1 MLSARLGKSARSP
14 PNPFLV
20 VAIGASAG
28 GLDACRK
35 FVAAL
40 RSGHGMAF
48 ILVQHLD
55 PTHESMMVDLL
66 RGHTSMMV
74 CQAVDGMMIEP
85 EHLYLIP
92 PGTALSIAK
101 GMLHVSEP
109 TSRHGTRLPF
119 DFLLDSL
126 AREYGPRAVAIVLS
140 GTGADGSQGILAVRD
155 KGGLVIAQDPT
166 EASYDGMPQNAIATG
181 AVRLTLPIA
190 GIAEAL
196 IAHQSRG
203 PASDASAAELEGEEP
218 GMRDIIAL
226 IHAKTGFD
234 FTLYKTGTLRRRMD
248 RRMAMASINQPDLP
262 AYLALLR
269 QDSAELATLSKDLL
283 INVTSFF
290 RDPAVFELLSAKI
303 LPELVRN
310 HVSDSPIR
318 IWSAGCSTGEE
329 TYSLAMLFVEEIAAA
344 QRNIKLQVFAS
355 DLDPDAVA
363 RAREGVYPHT
373 IANDIAPV
381 RLARF
386 FTKEEQCYRIKP
398 DLRAMVVFTV
408 QDVLAD
414 PPFSRLDFISCRNLL
429 IYLKPEAQARIIT
442 LFHFALCEGSYL
454 LLGSSE
460 TLSSGE
466 DRFET
471 VSKPDRLYRHI
482 ARSRPGELAKALN
495 AGGVFRASARP
506 GQDAPPSRQSAMA
519 ELCRQRV
526 LDEHAPAAVL
536 INRKRECQYFLGPIE
551 RFLRTAPGYPS
562 HDILAMAHTDF
573 RTKLRSAIE
582 QSDQEN
588 RRVLIPA
595 ARTLYEGKP
604 IRFAIEARPE
614 ALDGERMM
622 LVCFLDDP
630 AVDLDPAR
638 PPSMADMPRVVELE
652 HELSAVKTELQ
663 GAIRSLERANE
674 EQAAINEEA
683 LSVQEEYQ
691 STNEEL
697 LTSKEELQS
706 LNEELTALNAQLQET
721 LEHQRQTANDL
732 ENILYS
738 TDVATLFLDEALNIR
753 FFTPSTKS
761 LFNVIASDIGR
772 PLDDLKSLGNDDAL
786 GADARL
792 VIQNS
797 EPIDREF
804 ETESGVCYI
813 RRVMPYRT
821 PNDGVAGV
829 VITFTD
835 NTERKRIAKALE
847 AAKLQAERANN
858 AKSRF
863 LAAASHDLRQPL
875 QTLALLQGLLAK
887 LVEGEKAERL
897 VALLDPTLSA
907 MSGMLNTL
915 LDINQIDSGRVKPEL
930 LRFSMDELFH
940 RLSEEFVYHAQ
951 AQGIIL
957 RVVPCSVI
965 IETDPRLLEQMIRNL
980 LSNALKYT
988 ESGKVL
994 LGCRRRS
1001 FGLEI
1006 QVWDTGIGIIAS
1018 ELNAI
1023 FDEYHQ
1029 VDNAARERGRGL
1041 GLGLAIV
1048 QRLGLLL
1055 GYPVKVRSRPDKGSV
1070 FSIEV
1075 TQATKQDSA
1084 PRIGVLLPA
1093 VDMKQAPTPRT
1104 GMILVVE
1111 DDADMRQLINLL
1123 LLGEGHQTAIVAD
1136 GTEAL
1141 ALMARGGVTPDLIL
1155 ADYNLPN
1162 GLDGLALVGH
1172 LRSILRWQVPAIIL
1186 TGDISTATL
1195 RDVSLQQCVQ
1205 LSKPIKLPAL
1215 IQTIAGLLPASRP
1228 ELAPPATEPE
1238 APVIFIID
1246 DDRHVRD
1253 GIRSVLE
1260 QDGRLVEDF
1269 ASGEAFLDTYR
1280 PRRQACLLV
1289 DAYLPGMTGG
1299 ELLTKLDQSGR
1310 RLPAVMITGSSD
1322 VHIAVEAMK
1331 AGASD
1336 FLEKPVSPND
1346 LLTVVDRALEL
1357 AADSS
1362 KLIQWREAATQH
1374 VASLTPR
1381 QREIMD
1387 LVLAGHPS
1395 KNIAA
1400 DLGVSRRTVENHR
1413 AAIMKKTGVKSLPA
1427 LARLALAATS
1437 NATSSV

>member
-14 PNPFLV
+14 PEQFFV

-28 GLDACRK
+28 GLDASRK
-35 FVAAL
+35 LVAAL
-40 RSGHGMAF
+40 GSGHGMAF

-55 PTHESMMVDLL
+55 PTHESMMADLL
-66 RGHTSMMV
+66 RSHTSMNV
-74 CQAVDGMMIEP
+74 AQAVDGLKIEP

-92 PGTALSIAK
+92 PGTALSIAN
-101 GMLHVSEP
+101 GRLHVSEP
-109 TSRHGTRLPF
+109 ISPHGSRLPF
-119 DFLLDSL
+119 DFLLQSL
-126 AREYGPRAVAIVLS
+126 ARDYGARAVAIVLS
-140 GTGADGSQGILAVRD
+140 GTGADGSQGIVTVRD
-155 KGGLVIAQDPT
+155 KGGLVIAQDPA

-190 GIAEAL
+190 GIADAL
-196 IAHQSRG
+196 IAHHCKGSTSDAG
-203 PASDASAAELEGEEP
+203 PAEPDGEESVL
-218 GMRDIIAL
+218 RDMIAL
-226 IHAKTGFD
+226 IHAKTGLD

-248 RRMAMASINQPDLP
+248 RRMAMAAIDQPDLA

-269 QDSAELATLSKDLL
+269 QDDTEVATLSKDLL

-290 RDPAVFELLSAKI
+290 RDPAVFERLSADI

-310 HVSDSPIR
+310 HVSDRPIR
-318 IWSAGCSTGEE
+318 IWIAGSSTGEE
-329 TYSLAMLFVEEIAAA
+329 TYSLAMLFVEQIAAA
-344 QRNIKLQVFAS
+344 QRTIKLQVFAS

-363 RAREGVYPHT
+363 RAREGVYPLT
-373 IANDIAPV
+373 IANDITPA

-386 FTKEEQCYRIKP
+386 FTKNEKSYRIKP
-398 DLRAMVVFTV
+398 EFRALVVFTV

-429 IYLKPEAQARIIT
+429 IYLRPDAQARIIT
-442 LFHFALCEGSYL
+442 LFHFALCQGGYL

-471 VSKPDRLYRHI
+471 VSKQDRLYRHI
-482 ARSRPGELAKALN
+482 ARSRPGELATVLN
-495 AGGVFRASARP
+495 AGGLFRASARP
-506 GQDAPPSRQSAMA
+506 GQEPPPSRQSAMA

-526 LDEHAPAAVL
+526 LDAHAPAAVL
-536 INRKRECQYFLGPIE
+536 INRKHECQYFLGPVE

-562 HDILAMAHTDF
+562 HDILAMARADF

-588 RRVLIPA
+588 RLSLLLGA
-595 ARTLYEGKP
+595 KTLYDGKP
-604 IRFAIEARPE
+604 IRFAIEVQPV
-614 ALDGERMM
+614 ALDGERLM
-622 LVCFLDDP
+622 LVCFLDES
-630 AVDLDPAR
+630 ATDLDPGR

-674 EQAAINEEA
+674 EQAAVNEEA

-706 LNEELTALNAQLQET
+706 LNEELTALNGQLQET

-738 TDVATLFLDEALNIR
+738 TDVATLFLDEDLNIR
-753 FFTPSTKS
+753 FFTPSTKL
-761 LFNVIASDIGR
+761 LFSVIPSDIGR
-772 PLDDLKSLGNDDAL
+772 PLADLKSLGNDDAL
-786 GADARL
+786 TADARL
-792 VIQNS
+792 VMQTAQ
-797 EPIDREF
+797 PIDREF
-804 ETESGVCYI
+804 ETENGVCYI
-813 RRVMPYRT
+813 RRVLPYRT
-821 PNDGVAGV
+821 PDDGVAGV

-835 NTERKRIAKALE
+835 NTERKRAAKALE
-847 AAKLQAERANN
+847 AAKLQAERANI

-887 LVEGEKAERL
+887 LVDGEKAERL

-915 LDINQIDSGRVKPEL
+915 LDINQIDSGTVQPEL
-930 LRFSMDELFH
+930 QRFSMDELFH
-940 RLSEEFVYHAQ
+940 RLSEEFAYHAQ
-951 AQGIIL
+951 AQGLIL
-957 RVVPCSVI
+957 RVVSCSVM
-965 IETDPRLLEQMIRNL
+965 IESDPRLLEQMIRNL

-988 ESGKVL
+988 KSGKVL
-994 LGCRRRS
+994 LGCRRR
-1001 FGLEI
+1001 GDGVEI
-1006 QVWDTGIGIIAS
+1006 QVWDTGIGIVAS

-1048 QRLGLLL
+1048 QRLSLLL
-1055 GYPVKVRSRPDKGSV
+1055 GYPVKVRSRPGKGSV
-1070 FSIEV
+1070 FSIEI
-1075 TQATKQDSA
+1075 TQATKQNSEV
-1084 PRIGVLLPA
+1084 RIGDALNNADAP
-1093 VDMKQAPTPRT
+1093 QAAAPRT

-1111 DDADMRQLINLL
+1111 DDADMRQLIDLL
-1123 LLGEGHQTAIVAD
+1123 LQGEGHQTATVAD

-1141 ALMARGGVTPDLIL
+1141 ALIARGGVTPDLIL

-1162 GLDGLALVGH
+1162 GLDGLALVGR
-1172 LRSILRWQVPAIIL
+1172 LRSILCWEIPAIIL

-1195 RDVSLQQCVQ
+1195 RDVSLQRCVQ

-1228 ELAPPATEPE
+1228 APPPLATEPD
-1238 APVIFIID
+1238 APIIFIVD

-1269 ASGEAFLDTYR
+1269 ASGEAFLDVYR
-1280 PRRQACLLV
+1280 PRHQACLLV
-1289 DAYLPGMTGG
+1289 DAYLPGMTGV
-1299 ELLTKLDQSGR
+1299 ELLMKLDQSGR
-1310 RLPAVMITGSSD
+1310 RLPSVMITGSSD

-1336 FLEKPVSPND
+1336 FLEKPLSAND

-1362 KLIQWREAATQH
+1362 KLTQWRDAATQH

-1400 DLGVSRRTVENHR
+1400 DLGVSRRTV
-1413 AAIMKKTGVKSLPA
+1413 
-1427 LARLALAATS
+1427 
-1437 NATSSV
+1437 